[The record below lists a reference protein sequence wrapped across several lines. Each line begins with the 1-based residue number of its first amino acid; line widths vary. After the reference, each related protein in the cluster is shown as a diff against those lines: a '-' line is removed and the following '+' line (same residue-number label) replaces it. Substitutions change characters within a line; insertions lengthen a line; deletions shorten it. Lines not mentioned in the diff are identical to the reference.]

1 MEDNPSTSQGMHKR
15 QARQWKT
22 YCCVPQCDNNSERN
36 PELSFH
42 KMPKS
47 KEIKRKWVRVLKTK
61 GLLNP
66 RPNQKV
72 CSEHFPDGKKTYENN
87 VPTIFGAQSATR
99 SRKTPTIREF
109 KPETEVVNM
118 RPNVDSPN
126 EQTSYEMLPDQ
137 NSINTDLKHKLD
149 LLQKQLNAQKA
160 DNLALQSKYDEDMEK
175 MGECLFRIE
184 RFIGSDSDFRFYTG
198 FPDYSTFKAFFD
210 YLSPACNHLVYH
222 GSNTAPITS
231 ECQAKRGKERSL
243 SPEQELFLV
252 LSRLRCGLLL
262 RDLAHRFSLSES
274 HVSRIW
280 KTWIAFLQQRLCAL
294 PIWPSRQ
301 LVDDTMP
308 ACFKSSFPK
317 TRVIIDC
324 TEFLIERPSSC
335 RSQSITF
342 SSYKNHNTAKGLL
355 GISPNGYPAFVSS
368 LYAGRTSDKKITN
381 DCGIL
386 NLLEPG
392 DELMADRGFDIGDDL
407 PTGVT
412 LNIPPFLDGKPQLSV
427 EEESVTR
434 KIASVWVHVERAIS
448 RIKNYRILNQV
459 IPISLSDDLDNIWT
473 ICSYLTLFLPPLIV
487 EG

>member
-1 MEDNPSTSQGMHKR
+1 
-15 QARQWKT
+15 
-22 YCCVPQCDNNSERN
+22 
-36 PELSFH
+36 
-42 KMPKS
+42 MPKS
-47 KEIKRKWVRVLKTK
+47 KEIKRKWVRVLKTR
-61 GLLNP
+61 GMLGP
-66 RPNQKV
+66 
-72 CSEHFPDGKKTYENN
+72 FPDGKKAYENN

-109 KPETEVVNM
+109 TPETEVVNM

-137 NSINTDLKHKLD
+137 NSINTDLKQRLD
-149 LLQKQLNAQKA
+149 LLQKQLNARKA
-160 DNLALQSKYDEDMEK
+160 NMMKIWKKWENVCVFQ
-175 MGECLFRIE
+175 IE
-184 RFIGSDSDFRFYTG
+184 QFIGSDSDFRYYTG
-198 FPDYSTFKAFFD
+198 FPDYSTFKAFFY
-210 YLSPACNHLVYH
+210 YLSPVCNHLVYH

-231 ECQAKRGKERSL
+231 ECQAKRGKESSL
-243 SPEQELFLV
+243 STEQELSL
-252 LSRLRCGLLL
+252 LLTRLRCGLLL
-262 RDLAHRFSLSES
+262 LRDLAHILSLSES

-280 KTWIAFLQQRLCAL
+280 KTWIAFLYQRLCAL

-301 LVDDTMP
+301 LVDGTMP

-317 TRVIIDC
+317 TSIIIDC

-342 SSYKNHNTAKGLL
+342 SSYKNHNIAKGLL

-368 LYAGRTSDKKITN
+368 LYAGKTSDKKITN

-392 DELMADRGFDIGDDL
+392 NELMADRGFDIGDDL

-412 LNIPPFLDGKPQLSV
+412 VIPPLLDGKPQLSV

-434 KIASVWVHVERAIS
+434 KIPVHVERAIS
-448 RIKNYRILNQV
+448 
-459 IPISLSDDLDNIWT
+459 
-473 ICSYLTLFLPPLIV
+473 
-487 EG
+487 